1 MHLIRAT
8 LNLFVQAVADRFLAH
23 LLLIGCALCWGA
35 AGRSQSM
42 AHEPPR
48 GLITASWKLETVL
61 LTDGRRLEGLV
72 VDAVSDAQEIGFVQ
86 VVRPPGKPMYLIA
99 WGRVAANRIDSI
111 ERLAADDHAILKANV
126 QAFRDR
132 HDIRLNAE
140 TAVRL
145 SRTDDDEPW
154 RYTGRWFSLESSA
167 DSHLTRQ
174 AIVRLEQMFVAL
186 ETLVP
191 PTADTVK
198 KKNSHGAPSLGPPL
212 SIQLCGTS
220 AEYRRVQNDLG
231 ISLKNPAFF
240 VPKRR
245 LLVAG
250 SDMPAIIEQEK
261 IAVENLDVVL
271 KRYADLDRTLEDGV
285 HRLLADLA
293 KQGIPP
299 SERTKILHAARS
311 RWDREKGLALLQID
325 SLRRENA
332 QRVEVAR
339 RNFYGWLI
347 HETWHAYADRFI
359 KPHSEGGLPA
369 WLDEGLAQVFETA
382 PLEAGELR
390 MDAPD
395 PQRLLLLQELL
406 RKSDSLS
413 LADLLQTDQ
422 AQFLVVHA
430 GPTTTSQRA
439 YLMAWGLAFHLALL
453 EPVLTPTSLSALTAV
468 GTPTTDTTT
477 GEQDRGGESYWALK
491 QFETLVG
498 MPLERFEIIWR
509 KRMLSLGPSGAAQGR

>member
-1 MHLIRAT
+1 M
-8 LNLFVQAVADRFLAH
+8 AD
-23 LLLIGCALCWGA
+23 
-35 AGRSQSM
+35 
-42 AHEPPR
+42 EPPR
-48 GLITASWKLETVL
+48 GLTTASWKLETVL

-72 VDAVSDAQEIGFVQ
+72 VDTVDDAHDIGFVQ

-111 ERLAADDHAILKANV
+111 DRLAADDHATLKANV

-145 SRTDDDEPW
+145 FRTDDDEPW
-154 RYTGRWFSLESSA
+154 LYTGRWFTLESSA

-174 AIVRLEQMFVAL
+174 AIVRLEQMFVAI

-191 PTADTVK
+191 PPTGTAQ
-198 KKNSHGAPSLGPPL
+198 KKNSPVALSVGPPL

-231 ISLKNPAFF
+231 IRLKNPAFF
-240 VPKRR
+240 VPQRR

-261 IAVENLDVVL
+261 LAVENLDVVL
-271 KRYADLDRTLEDGV
+271 KRYVDLDRALEEGV
-285 HRLLADLA
+285 HRLAADLA
-293 KQGIPP
+293 KQGIPAGQ
-299 SERTKILHAARS
+299 RTKIVHTARS
-311 RWDREKGLALLQID
+311 RWEREKGLALVQIEA
-325 SLRRENA
+325 LRRENA
-332 QRVEVAR
+332 QRVEAAR

-347 HETWHAYADRFI
+347 HETWHAYADGFI
-359 KPHSEGGLPA
+359 RPHSEGGLPA

-406 RKSDSLS
+406 RGSESLS
-413 LADLLQTDQ
+413 LADLLTTDQ

-430 GPTTTSQRA
+430 GSTTTSQRA

-453 EPVLTPTSLSALTAV
+453 EPVLTPTSLAALTAF
-468 GTPTTDTTT
+468 GTSATDTTT
-477 GEQDRGGESYWALK
+477 GEQDRAGESDQALK
-491 QFETLVG
+491 QFEKLVG
-498 MPLERFEIIWR
+498 MPLEHFEIAWR
-509 KRMLSLGPSGAAQGR
+509 ERMLSLGPSGATQGR